1 VQELIK
7 SGSILFREGTPLP
20 EGFQMDSASH
30 SSGWRL
36 VKDLDGNALSRK
48 ARDNGWTFFYL
59 AGENNATVFGRE
71 GQQTVRRA
79 VKRILAGQQL
89 ENFNSLE
96 VTGVVFKHF
105 LGMPYATVSFHNRH
119 IQEGMFLR
127 DSKNFPGWKNA
138 RPDAD

>member
-1 VQELIK
+1 MIK

-20 EGFQMDSASH
+20 EGLQMDSASH

-59 AGENNATVFGRE
+59 AGENNATVIGRE
-71 GQQTVRRA
+71 GQQTVCKA
-79 VKRILAGQQL
+79 VKRILADQQL
-89 ENFNSLE
+89 ENFNSFE

-105 LGMPYATVSFHNRH
+105 LGLPYATVSF
-119 IQEGMFLR
+119 
-127 DSKNFPGWKNA
+127 
-138 RPDAD
+138 